1 MRSSSFFPRIEGVE
15 ASSRRESAKRGA
27 KSEGLRW
34 RMWVQHE
41 KNMLYNIYVYRHTV
55 DTTRQQHIAYYF
67 FNVYLCHANCFKL
80 HV

>member
-27 KSEGLRW
+27 KSEGFRW

-41 KNMLYNIYVYRHTV
+41 KHILYNVYIYRHTV
-55 DTTRQQHIAYYF
+55 DTTRQQHIA
-67 FNVYLCHANCFKL
+67 NVRIFMLYVLSYIESCL
-80 HV
+80 